1 LPGALVAEQQLR
13 RIIGNRDL
21 ATLAVAIKRHSIC

>member
-1 LPGALVAEQQLR
+1 MLTPEQQLR
-13 RIIGNRDL
+13 RIIGNRDV